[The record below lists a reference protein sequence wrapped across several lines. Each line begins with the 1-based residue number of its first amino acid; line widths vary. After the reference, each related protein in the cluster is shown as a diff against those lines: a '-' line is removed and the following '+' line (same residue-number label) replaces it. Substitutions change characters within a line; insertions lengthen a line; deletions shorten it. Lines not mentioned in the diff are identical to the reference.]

1 MFVSH
6 SPGMDEKVILNVC
19 RHADFLACDFFYQG
33 FLLRTL
39 TTHGTAGK
47 GRDYLLFHFTTST
60 RLRTFRHFFVNLH
73 VKWLLHIFNLTACI
87 YQTVTQWDL
96 PPNFFVNL
104 HVKWL
109 LHIFNLTAC
118 IYQTVTQWDLPP
130 NWIII
135 WVIDDVM
142 FISVCLLVD
151 DVMFIF
157 VCLLNDLI
165 LGFWFDSGVSGFK
178 GYLRYKNYSLS

>member
-96 PPNFFVNL
+96 PPN
-104 HVKWL
+104 
-109 LHIFNLTAC
+109 
-118 IYQTVTQWDLPP
+118 
-130 NWIII
+130 WIII
-135 WVIDDVM
+135 WLIDDVM

>member
-19 RHADFLACDFFYQG
+19 RHVNFLNCDFFYQG

-73 VKWLLHIFNLTACI
+73 VKWLLHIFNLTTCI
-87 YQTVTQWDL
+87 YQT
-96 PPNFFVNL
+96 
-104 HVKWL
+104 
-109 LHIFNLTAC
+109 A
-118 IYQTVTQWDLPP
+118 TQWDLPP

-135 WVIDDVM
+135 WLIDDVM